1 MDIVTRHFGKITV
14 KDEDII
20 DFPEGIP
27 GFEDTKKFV
36 LLDNG
41 DKTSPFRWLQGVDNP
56 QLTFVLIDPRYFR
69 PDYVVDVNDAD
80 VEILDIKDVGK
91 VLVFAVVVIPED
103 ISKMTA
109 NLKAPVLINMENRK
123 GKQVVNENSNYKV
136 RHYIMEELK
145 LIGGQV

>member
-1 MDIVTRHFGKITV
+1 MDIDTRHFGKITI

-36 LLDNG
+36 LLDDG
-41 DKTSPFRWLQGVDNP
+41 DKSSPFRWLQGVDNP
-56 QLTFVLIDPRYFR
+56 ELALVLIDPRYFK
-69 PDYVVDVNDAD
+69 PDYLVDVNDAD
-80 VEILDIKDVGK
+80 VEILDIKDIDK
-91 VLVFAVVVIPED
+91 VLVYSIVVIPED
-103 ISKMTA
+103 VSKMTA
-109 NLKAPVLINMENRK
+109 NLKAPVLINTENRT
-123 GKQVVNENSNYKV
+123 GKQVVTENNDYKV